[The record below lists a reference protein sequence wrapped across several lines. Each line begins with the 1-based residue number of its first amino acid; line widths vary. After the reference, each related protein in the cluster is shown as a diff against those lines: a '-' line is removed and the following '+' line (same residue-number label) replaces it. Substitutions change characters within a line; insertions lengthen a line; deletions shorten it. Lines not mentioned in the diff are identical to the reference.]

1 MIVALKSRMFIFYC
15 KLDDFM
21 YKVRNEFNSCTI
33 KIKTTD
39 YLNAML
45 RRPSKGFNFYL
56 LCHFIVLVYRNTYR
70 FLGHINESFDTKI
83 MKVMITFCSEKI
95 FIILKTKITSLRAF
109 LKQYKTF
116 VLVHTVLISNCN
128 NTNFSSHFTEIQVF
142 ICDSPREKGGC
153 DRDLSCTLTDRSMS
167 SHGFDIIQP

>member
-1 MIVALKSRMFIFYC
+1 MSVNSYDLVKVDLFILFY
-15 KLDDFM
+15 
-21 YKVRNEFNSCTI
+21 SI
-33 KIKTTD
+33 
-39 YLNAML
+39 
-45 RRPSKGFNFYL
+45 SK
-56 LCHFIVLVYRNTYR
+56 VYRNTNR
-70 FLGHINESFDTKI
+70 FLGHIDESFDTKK

-142 ICDSPREKGGC
+142 ICDRPREKGGC
-153 DRDLSCTLTDRSMS
+153 DRDLSCALTNRSRIW
-167 SHGFDIIQP
+167 SHSTIMRLKF